1 LYDDLLIT
9 VCRPSAA
16 APKAFPQ
23 LKILSRLLDSPFERR
38 ASKGSKVNSRRFGD
52 EHTKSG

>member
-9 VCRPSAA
+9 VCPSAA

-23 LKILSRLLDSPFERR
+23 LKILSRLLGSPFERR
-38 ASKGSKVNSRRFGD
+38 ASKRSKVNSRRFGD